1 MTTTYH
7 ILARCLRPFLAWIDI
22 EAETPEAA
30 IAKVDRQDS
39 GLIASAQD
47 SESWPWDEFTAYDR
61 DGKELLHA
69 LDPDARLR
77 ETAPALLEALL
88 AVLPYARAEAE
99 GLEGYRGEDEV
110 ADQQADDAWK
120 AVEQADTL
128 LATIPPAGRR
138 PS

>member
-22 EAETPEAA
+22 EADTPQEA
-30 IAKVDRQDS
+30 IAKVDRQDP

-47 SESWPWDEFTAYDR
+47 SESWPWDEFTAYNR

-77 ETAPALLEALL
+77 EAAPALLEALQ

-120 AVEQADTL
+120 AVEQADAV
-128 LATIPPAGRR
+128 LAALPAPQRR